1 MIANSTIQIRTQ
13 KKKKNKVEK
22 ILKSEGYTFSSV
34 INLFLEDIIQRG
46 KVPFKI
52 SYEPNKE
59 TAKAIR
65 EARSGVGVKKF
76 DNVEDLINDLES

>member
-1 MIANSTIQIRTQ
+1 MIANSTIQVRTQ
-13 KKKKNKVEK
+13 KQKKNKVEK
-22 ILKSEGYTFSSV
+22 ILKSEGYTFSSA

-46 KVPFKI
+46 KVPFHI

-65 EARSGVGVKKF
+65 EARANKNSENF
-76 DNVEDLINDLES
+76 DTPEDMFNSLGI